1 MNIKIKNIVL
11 SAMFAGLI
19 FIATAFFKLPVP
31 MSNGGYV
38 HFGDA
43 LIFIAAC
50 LLPVTYAFP
59 AAAIGATLA
68 DIYVGAALWAPYTF
82 VIKALMALVFSS
94 KNEKILNKRNVFG
107 MMIASFI
114 NIIGYYF
121 AEAIISKNLIT
132 PLASVPMGLVQFF
145 GSIVFFVVIGLSL
158 DKAKIKNRLK

>member
-1 MNIKIKNIVL
+1 MNKKIKNIVL

-50 LLPVTYAFP
+50 LLPATYAFP
-59 AAAIGATLA
+59 SAAIGATLA

-82 VIKALMALVFSS
+82 VIKALMTLMLYY
-94 KNEKILNKRNVFG
+94 KKEKILNKRNILG
-107 MMIASFI
+107 MIIASFI

-121 AEAIISKNLIT
+121 AEAVITKNLIT
-132 PLASVPMGLVQFF
+132 PFASVPMGLVQFF
-145 GSIVFFVVIGLSL
+145 GSIIFFIVVGLSL
-158 DKAKIKNRLK
+158 DKANIKNRL